1 MKTQRCMRMWVLA
14 ASILFIGAQAAT
26 ATTSVT
32 LGEQDFIN
40 GETPSTLAFNNAAAG
55 EQDPFD
61 DGFLGSDSGA
71 NFSAS
76 WTFSYA
82 PQAPVTGGTV
92 TLGIVDHDSAATG
105 DQIGSF
111 TLNGID
117 LTTELNAQFE
127 SYGGASSEYNE
138 YTLELPNSTFADLA
152 SGTVTFALTLQ
163 GPGLSILGE
172 TSFNGAGLDFST
184 LNVRTGQTPAVPEP
198 STMGLLLLGLPALLA
213 ARRKMS

>member
-1 MKTQRCMRMWVLA
+1 MCVLA
-14 ASILFIGAQAAT
+14 ASILFIGAQPAT

-32 LGEQDFIN
+32 LGDQDFAD
-40 GETPSTLAFNNAAAG
+40 GATVTSGTFQAAG
-55 EQDPFD
+55 AGEPVPFD
-61 DGFLGSDSGA
+61 GNYNGSDGVA

-82 PQAPVTGGTV
+82 PQAPVTGGSV
-92 TLGIVDHDSAATG
+92 TLGIVDHESSATG

-117 LTTELNAQFE
+117 LTTDLNTLFE
-127 SYGGASSEYNE
+127 SYGGASSEYNV
-138 YTLELPNSTFADLA
+138 YTLALPNSTFAALA

-163 GPGLSILGE
+163 APGLGVLGN
-172 TSFNGAGLDFST
+172 TDFNGAGLDFST
-184 LNVRTGQTPAVPEP
+184 LNVMTEQTPAVPEP

-213 ARRKMS
+213 VRRKMS

>member
-1 MKTQRCMRMWVLA
+1 MMTFVLA
-14 ASILFIGAQAAT
+14 VSMLFMGAHGAMAD
-26 ATTSVT
+26 TTVT
-32 LGEQDFIN
+32 LGDQDFAD
-40 GETPSTLAFNNAAAG
+40 GATVTSGTFLTAGAG
-55 EQDPFD
+55 EPAPFD
-61 DGFLGSDSGA
+61 GVFSGSDSGE
-71 NFSAS
+71 NFSAN

-82 PQAPVTGGTV
+82 PQAPVTGGSV
-92 TLGIVDHDSAATG
+92 TLGIVDHESAATG

-117 LTTELNAQFE
+117 LTTDLNTLFE
-127 SYGGASSEYNE
+127 SHGGASGEYNV
-138 YTLELPNSTFADLA
+138 YTLTLPNSTFAALA

-163 GPGLSILGE
+163 GPGLGVFGN
-172 TSFNGAGLDFST
+172 TDFNGAGLDFST